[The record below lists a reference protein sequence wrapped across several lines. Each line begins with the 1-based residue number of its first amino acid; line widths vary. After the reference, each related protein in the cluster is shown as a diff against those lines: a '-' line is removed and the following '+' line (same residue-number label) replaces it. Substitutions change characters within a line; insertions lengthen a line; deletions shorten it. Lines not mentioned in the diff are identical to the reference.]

1 LQLVLEHYPAQFI
14 NRELIAH
21 ISDIFVKMQLEKEKA
36 RWNAAGADLETDVE
50 QGQITDTNAVPSD
63 AFTEGDSFYTKLQAF
78 AGKLGVE
85 QRGIERVPS
94 DERTDSS
101 MSQVG
106 TLVRSSALSYPLH
119 PVTLLPIHYFQL

>member
-1 LQLVLEHYPAQFI
+1 MLVT
-14 NRELIAH
+14 
-21 ISDIFVKMQLEKEKA
+21 MMLEKEKA
-36 RWNAAGADLETDVE
+36 RWNAAAADVETDVE
-50 QGQITDTNAVPSD
+50 QGQITDVNAIPED
-63 AFTEGDSFYTKLQAF
+63 TFTQGDSFYAKLQAF

-106 TLVRSSALSYPLH
+106 TLVRSSASSHLPHS
-119 PVTLLPIHYFQL
+119 VTPLPIHYVQL